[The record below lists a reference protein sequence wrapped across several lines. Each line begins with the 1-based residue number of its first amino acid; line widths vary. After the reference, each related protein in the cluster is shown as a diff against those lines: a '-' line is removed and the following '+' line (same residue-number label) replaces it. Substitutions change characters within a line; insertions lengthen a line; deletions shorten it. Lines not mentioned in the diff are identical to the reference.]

1 MCPGKL
7 CHGDTREFT
16 AKSTSL
22 GNQGNQ
28 GGRPRLP
35 AGQPL
40 LGVTSSFWGSP
51 GFPWGHLKR
60 GPLTPV
66 SNCPQSTAEAAAPAH
81 DPRVAAAGAGSRP
94 QRPPPLQ
101 PRGPD
106 PAPPPPHAC
115 PDPAVPA
122 PAPPS
127 VSPTVAASRGGR
139 GLFLS
144 LTPLQCAR
152 VGTETWGGFR
162 RQEGPSHSDAVCWAR
177 RRNGLSEA
185 LRASDAGEDSAE
197 GDRWRAKHRGGRS
210 SWGRGG
216 PGARAA
222 AARCPRP

>member
-1 MCPGKL
+1 MP
-7 CHGDTREFT
+7 RE
-16 AKSTSL
+16 A
-22 GNQGNQ
+22 
-28 GGRPRLP
+28 
-35 AGQPL
+35 
-40 LGVTSSFWGSP
+40 V
-51 GFPWGHLKR
+51 PWGHPRVHREEHEPGKPGKPGRAAPASRWPAPSRCNVLLLGLAWLSLGASQA

-106 PAPPPPHAC
+106 PAPPPPHAR